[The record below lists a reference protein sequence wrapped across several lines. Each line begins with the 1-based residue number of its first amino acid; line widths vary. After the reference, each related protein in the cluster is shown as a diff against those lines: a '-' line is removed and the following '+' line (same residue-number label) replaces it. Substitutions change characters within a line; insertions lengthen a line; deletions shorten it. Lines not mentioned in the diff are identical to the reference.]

1 MKPHERI
8 IVALDAPNI
17 DDAKKTASS
26 LKNSVGALKVGLE
39 LLSSEGA
46 PQVLKALAGYGRIF
60 FDGKF
65 KDIPNTVAGAARAA
79 TRLKS
84 WMFNV
89 HTLGGVQMMAAAREA
104 AETESKR
111 LGINKPLVIGVTIL
125 TSLDVKALNE
135 VGFDHVRDS
144 EELKKLVVKLSLLA
158 KQAGLDGVVASPQ
171 EIKNIREACGSNF
184 LIVTPG
190 VRPQWAS
197 KGDQKRV
204 MTPHEACDA
213 GADYLVIGRPITN
226 PPAEIGSPVDAIK
239 KIVEEIS

>member
-8 IVALDAPNI
+8 IVALDASTI
-17 DDAKKTASS
+17 DDAKKIASS
-26 LKNSVGALKVGLE
+26 LKNSVDALKVGLE

-46 PQVLKALAGYGRIF
+46 PQVLNALSGYGKIF

-65 KDIPNTVAGAARAA
+65 KDIPNTVAGAAKAA
-79 TRLKS
+79 TRLNS

-89 HTLGGVQMMAAAREA
+89 HTLGGVQMMTAAREA
-104 AETESKR
+104 AESESKR
-111 LGINKPLVIGVTIL
+111 LGIKKPLITGVTIL

-144 EELKKLVVKLSLLA
+144 DELKKLVTKLSLLA

-171 EIKNIREACGSNF
+171 EIKNIREACGKDF

-190 VRPQWAS
+190 VRPLWAA
-197 KGDQKRV
+197 KGDQKRI
-204 MTPHEACDA
+204 MTPREAVDA
-213 GADYLVIGRPITN
+213 GADYLVIGRPITS
-226 PPAEIGSPVDAIK
+226 PPPEVGSPVDAVK
-239 KIVEEIS
+239 KIIEEL